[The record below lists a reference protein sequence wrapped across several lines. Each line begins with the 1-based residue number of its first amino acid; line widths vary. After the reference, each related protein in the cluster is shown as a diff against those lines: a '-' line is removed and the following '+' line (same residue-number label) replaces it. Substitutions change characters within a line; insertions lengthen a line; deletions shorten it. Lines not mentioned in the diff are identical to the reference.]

1 MVLNKHHL
9 EQSFLSFQEN
19 KVKDADN
26 KAKGEGGSEYS
37 DNPGSSIQR
46 DIHLQILK
54 VGVQVRSSL

>member
-9 EQSFLSFQEN
+9 EQSPLSFQEN

-26 KAKGEGGSEYS
+26 KAKREGGSEYS
-37 DNPGSSIQR
+37 DNPGSGIQR